1 MAGKKGSIN
10 NADFLSQI
18 AQSSRNSTKEVH
30 RVLAKAK
37 EEELV
42 EIEGFGEIIAHSIYQ
57 YFHNEKDMEL
67 LQKVLQYITFTEP
80 EEAEQENLRLHQLS
94 FVITGDLKQFA
105 NRKELQKKI
114 EYLGGKVTNSVTKK
128 TTCLINNDTTSN
140 SSKNKKAK
148 ELEIPILDENE
159 FIKKYLSTP
168 EL

>member
-1 MAGKKGSIN
+1 
-10 NADFLSQI
+10 
-18 AQSSRNSTKEVH
+18 
-30 RVLAKAK
+30 
-37 EEELV
+37 
-42 EIEGFGEIIAHSIYQ
+42 
-57 YFHNEKDMEL
+57 MEL

-140 SSKNKKAK
+140 S
-148 ELEIPILDENE
+148 
-159 FIKKYLSTP
+159 TP